1 MIKNIIWQTTAGDY
15 TNFELQYL
23 QEYLF
28 KHIEYTPIFDQ
39 NRCEV
44 FLDNSLIVYS
54 SDEPE
59 LQQNLKNYLRKYDEL
74 GYTYYLLHLSNERLN
89 HNFEYY
95 KRAKHVFRGYYDP
108 RIELNNV
115 STIPIGFKSG
125 FLNTTG
131 ETTTVYDKEYI
142 WTFIG
147 QIAMKRGREE
157 MYNVLKQIEPNYTHV
172 THTWNCQ
179 TALTV
184 NHSIEIYKK
193 SIFTPVPPGWVN
205 PDSFRINEVL
215 EWGCIPVFV
224 LHNGQDYF
232 KNVYGE
238 HPFLSADT
246 WDDVYTK
253 IIELCNDFDELEKYR
268 LEIQNFY
275 CIFKSNLQNKIKD
288 ILI

>member
-15 TNFELQYL
+15 TNFELEYL

-28 KHIEYTPIFDQ
+28 KNIEYTPIFDE
-39 NRCEV
+39 NKCEV
-44 FLDNSLIVYS
+44 FLDNSLIIYS

-59 LQQNLKNYLRKYDEL
+59 LQQNLKNYLRKYDQL
-74 GYTYYLLHLSNERLN
+74 GYTYYILHLSNERRI

-108 RIELNNV
+108 RIVLDNV
-115 STIPIGFKSG
+115 TVIPIGFKSG
-125 FLNTTG
+125 FLNKQS
-131 ETTTVYDKEYI
+131 EINTVYDKEYI

-147 QIAMKRGREE
+147 QIAMKYGREQ
-157 MYNVLKQIEPNYTHV
+157 MYNILKQIEPNYIHV

-184 NHSIEIYKK
+184 NESIEIYKK
-193 SIFTPVPPGWVN
+193 SIFAPCPAGWVN
-205 PDSFRINEVL
+205 ADSFRINEAL
-215 EWGCIPVFV
+215 EWGCIPVV
-224 LHNGQDYF
+224 VSHTDGDYF
-232 KNVYGE
+232 KNVYGN
-238 HPFLSADT
+238 HPFLFANNWNEAYS
-246 WDDVYTK
+246 K
-253 IIELCNDFDELEKYR
+253 MIELCDDFDKLEEYR

-275 CIFKSNLQNKIKD
+275 RIFKSNLQNKIKD